1 MVRPLGNTASAPYS
15 NLVTLL
21 ASILCP
27 SLDLNDNMKMKSA
40 TITLSF
46 TNEVSELH
54 SCSVV
59 KGKKKILPVHMGMQN
74 VHLSVCLSV
83 CLSVGKN
90 GITFDPLH
98 EIN

>member
-54 SCSVV
+54 SRSVV
-59 KGKKKILPVHMGMQN
+59 KGINFHTEKNLACAYRDAKCV
-74 VHLSVCLSV
+74 SVCLSG
-83 CLSVGKN
+83 GKN
-90 GITFDPLH
+90 RITFDPLH